1 MIKKQ
6 TNTSG
11 KIIELIGIAVFYIFL
26 LSGVG
31 NAESNVNVN
40 ITNIQKKPITGLIA
54 MGSPIGAL
62 KHKDPLRE
70 VKAHPDVYS
79 AVVIDTIWM
88 YMESKKGMYDFSS
101 IDQALKEIETYNQ
114 QHTKHPLSAK
124 LRIFGGPVAPFY
136 VKKMNGG
143 PIAIKKKRYPT
154 VKIGLFWT
162 KEYGDRF
169 AALLKHLALRYDH
182 NKLIRE
188 VCVGTAASLTAEPF
202 VAPLDRKNNPKI
214 RAYGFTDAKYK
225 KAIERAL
232 DDYSV
237 WKLTVVDFPFNVFI
251 STDHEWTPDAVF
263 SNDLMKKFRS
273 RYGHRGVIS
282 NHGLVDPLSQNAKL
296 IYPTIKELGAPIAF
310 QTRGPKVNFDN
321 ALKLGFEYGMT
332 EFEVWDTKDAG
343 GYAEVSYSTLKR
355 WAHMF
360 QDQTI
365 TAKQGKTKET
375 SH

>member
-1 MIKKQ
+1 MKV
-6 TNTSG
+6 NNRFFN
-11 KIIELIGIAVFYIFL
+11 LITFALFSIFL
-26 LSGVG
+26 LTGVI
-31 NAESNVNVN
+31 NAKSTST
-40 ITNIQKKPITGLIA
+40 ITEKEPITGLIA
-54 MGSPIGAL
+54 MGGPMGAL

-88 YMESKKGMYDFSS
+88 YLEPKKGQYDFSS

-169 AALLKHLALRYDH
+169 AALLKNLALRYDH

-225 KAIERAL
+225 KALERAL

-237 WKLTVVDFPFNVFI
+237 WKSTVIDFPFNAFI
-251 STDHEWTPDAVF
+251 STDHGWTEDATF
-263 SNDLMKKFRS
+263 TNNLMKKFRS

-282 NHGLVDPLSQNAKL
+282 NHGLVDPLSKGAQL

-310 QTRGPKVNFDN
+310 QTRGPKVNFHKAVD
-321 ALKLGFEYGMT
+321 LGFKYGMT
-332 EFEVWDTKDAG
+332 EFEVWDTTKVG
-343 GYAEVSYSTLKR
+343 GRANISYDTLKE
-355 WAHMF
+355 WAQMF
-360 QDQTI
+360 QKQTAA
-365 TAKQGKTKET
+365 AK
-375 SH
+375 